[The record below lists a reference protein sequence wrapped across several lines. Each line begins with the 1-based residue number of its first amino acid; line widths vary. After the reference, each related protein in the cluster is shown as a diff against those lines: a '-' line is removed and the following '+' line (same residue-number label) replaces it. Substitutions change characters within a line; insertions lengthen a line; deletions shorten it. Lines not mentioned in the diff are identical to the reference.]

1 LFIRKYLQATSNF
14 APILSHGMKCAGPDI
29 MPISCAYIIQE
40 VGCQIDKSDM
50 DMDNYRQKLLH
61 KINMEGVSP
70 DISTCDGPKAGWP
83 WTERRIPMLV

>member
-1 LFIRKYLQATSNF
+1 
-14 APILSHGMKCAGPDI
+14 
-29 MPISCAYIIQE
+29 
-40 VGCQIDKSDM
+40 
-50 DMDNYRQKLLH
+50 MDNYRQKLLH